1 MTGPVSQDLT
11 ASRAALAAG
20 EPYVGTIVK
29 AVDSK
34 GRVSVPPAF
43 RDILKASG
51 YEGLYARKNRRN
63 ASLECGPKSWL
74 YDLRGLQNGIAED
87 TDEYDDVIYRMVS
100 SAEALAW
107 DPEGRV
113 TLPKKFL
120 DYTGITNQ
128 AAFAG
133 KLSHFEIWDAA
144 AFEKRMAKAEARDL
158 SGGRGRGG
166 H

>member
-1 MTGPVSQDLT
+1 MTGPVSQGLRE
-11 ASRAALAAG
+11 AHAAPAAA

-29 AVDSK
+29 SVDSK

-43 RDILKASG
+43 RDILKSAG
-51 YEGLYARKNRRN
+51 FDGLYARKNRRN
-63 ASLECGPKSWL
+63 ASLECGPRSWL
-74 YDLRGLQNGIAED
+74 YDLRGLQNGVAED
-87 TDEYDDVIYRMVS
+87 TDDYDDVIYRMVS

-120 DYTGITNQ
+120 DHTGVTNQ
-128 AAFAG
+128 AAFVG
-133 KLSHFEIWDAA
+133 KLGYFEIWDAG

-158 SGGRGRGG
+158 TAGRGG
-166 H
+166 R

>member
-1 MTGPVSQDLT
+1 MTAP
-11 ASRAALAAG
+11 
-20 EPYVGTIVK
+20 EPYVGTVVK

-43 RDILKASG
+43 RDILKLSG
-51 YEGLYARKNRRN
+51 FDGLYARRNRRN
-63 ASLECGPKSWL
+63 ASLECGPRAWL

-120 DYTGITNQ
+120 DYTGISSQ
-128 AAFAG
+128 AAFVG
-133 KLSHFEIWDAA
+133 KLGHFEIWDAA
-144 AFEKRMAKAEARDL
+144 AFEKRMARADARDL
-158 SGGRGRGG
+158 SSGRGRGG
-166 H
+166 Q